1 LFKHSS
7 WTAIDEPKFRGHLK
21 VLWKEDHHQKG
32 HPKYQVGLELNP
44 EEVPLDILAAIKSPD
59 QWILMQ
65 IP

>member
-1 LFKHSS
+1 
-7 WTAIDEPKFRGHLK
+7 

-44 EEVPLDILAAIKSPD
+44 EEVPSDILAAIKSPD